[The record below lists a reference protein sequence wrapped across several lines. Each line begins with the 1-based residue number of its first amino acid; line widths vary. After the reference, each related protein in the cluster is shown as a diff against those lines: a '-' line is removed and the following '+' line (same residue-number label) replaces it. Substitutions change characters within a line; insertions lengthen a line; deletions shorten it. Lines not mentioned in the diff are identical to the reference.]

1 MVDQLIELWLNSRQA
16 QCWLY
21 IRQYG
26 VCAASTVASSC
37 NLERTNC
44 YKILCSL
51 EELGLLSR
59 TSKHWSTHFY
69 IPDKSVLDTLIL
81 KQEQALLYQ
90 KSQLWTIK
98 SQLDALI
105 DPQTHD
111 TPPIQIRSGRSG
123 FQQWLEDIIHQTVEL
138 GMSQILFF
146 WSNTIDS
153 IATTIHPFGQ
163 QAKQFIS
170 WLQQQHIQV
179 EHYTGNGVLLLQHIA
194 KTTQLD
200 ELSKLPTG
208 QHAIQ
213 VAITGE
219 HLYIILYR
227 REPSIVKISSAELTE
242 LMRLLFELS
251 VK

>member
-1 MVDQLIELWLNSRQA
+1 MTDQLIELGLNTSQA
-16 QCWLY
+16 QCRLY
-21 IRQYG
+21 VWQHG
-26 VCAASTVASSC
+26 SCAASTVASHLSI
-37 NLERTNC
+37 ERTNC
-44 YKILCSL
+44 YKILCWL
-51 EELGLLSR
+51 EMIWLVSR
-59 TSKHWSTHFY
+59 TRKHGTTHFY
-69 IPDKSVLDTLIL
+69 IPDKSVLDTLII
-81 KQEQALLYQ
+81 KQEQTLHYQ

-98 SQLDALI
+98 SQLDTLI
-105 DPQTHD
+105 NPSTHD
-111 TPPIQIRSGRSG
+111 TPPIQLRSGRSG
-123 FQQWLEDIIHQTVEL
+123 LQQWLINIIEQTRKLWL
-138 GMSQILFF
+138 GQIIFF

-153 IATTIHPFGQ
+153 IATTIHPFGE
-163 QAKQFIS
+163 QASQFIK
-170 WLQQQHIQV
+170 LLEQYHIQV

-194 KTTQLD
+194 KTRDIWQLGY
-200 ELSKLPTG
+200 LPTG